1 MSHITYNFFSEIG
14 PRDKNEDSIAFDED
28 KSIYVVC
35 DGMGGHESGEIS
47 SRTVA
52 DTIVTE
58 WPGDVNAICRKASEA
73 LNTVSGNTEMG
84 TTMALVAI
92 EGDNAIFAYCGDT
105 RIYLVRNRRIVY
117 QSVDHVALTDIGNP
131 IITRGFFTHSNRYAP
146 EIHKEAIIYGDR
158 ILICTDGVYGN
169 GKWSDLRDL
178 LTSDICTSENIRNLA
193 SKNAHDNYSAILLE
207 IES

>member
-1 MSHITYNFFSEIG
+1 MPHIRYNCFSENG
-14 PRDKNEDSIAFDED
+14 LCDKNEDYIAFDED

-35 DGMGGHESGEIS
+35 DGMGGHERGKIASQ
-47 SRTVA
+47 TVA
-52 DTIVTE
+52 DKIVSE

-73 LNTVSGNTEMG
+73 LNAVAENTDMG
-84 TTMALVAI
+84 TTMALVGI
-92 EGDNAIFAYCGDT
+92 EGANAIVAHCGDT
-105 RIYLVRNRRIVY
+105 RIYLIRNSKIVY

-131 IITRGFFTHSNRYAP
+131 IITRGFSTHSNRYAP
-146 EIHKEAIIYGDR
+146 EINKESIISGDR

-178 LTSDICTSENIRNLA
+178 LTSDICTSGNISRLA

-207 IES
+207 IER